1 MAQMDQVKKNEKKNA
16 KADNINPLIKN
27 AQVRDVN
34 PAALIKTGADRV
46 PQEAGS
52 VNDKESNSKMVTDL

>member
-1 MAQMDQVKKNEKKNA
+1 MAQMNQVKKNEAKNA

-34 PAALIKTGADRV
+34 PAAFIKTGADRV
-46 PQEAGS
+46 PVEAGN
-52 VNDKESNSKMVTDL
+52 VND